1 MRPTRNQPT
10 DAGFTLIEIVI
21 AITIMALLAAGV
33 ALSFN
38 RPMNKARRVQAI
50 EQVRYLDVSS
60 RDFARRFGRNVEI
73 AFDLSENRL
82 ERREGASHDATF
94 SAQIGSPFR
103 IDAVWTVRERVDD
116 GEAAITVS
124 SLGVSQSYAVKLS
137 GPDGATWVI
146 MSGLAGETATYAND
160 EQVQAI
166 FAKIAPRRDAD

>member
-1 MRPTRNQPT
+1 MSRARNKQI
-10 DAGFTLIEIVI
+10 ASGFTLIEIVI

-50 EQVRYLDVSS
+50 EQVCYLDASS

-94 SAQIGSPFR
+94 AAQIGSPFR
-103 IDAVWTVRERVDD
+103 IDAVWTARERVDD
-116 GEAAITVS
+116 GEAVIPVS

-137 GPDGATWVI
+137 GPDGATWVM
-146 MSGLAGETATYAND
+146 MSGLSGETATYADD

-166 FAKIAPRRDAD
+166 FAKIAGRRDAD